1 MSELD
6 LSLLAP
12 PALLEELSY
21 EDILQE
27 MIDRLVSID
36 PTYTALVESDPAYKI
51 LEVAAYFRL
60 LDRQRIN
67 EAALGTM
74 IAYAEKD
81 DLDQVG
87 ARFDVVRLVV
97 TEADNT
103 TTPATEAV
111 YEEDDNFRRRIL
123 LAFDGISTAGAVN
136 SYRYHT
142 LSAHALVSDV
152 TAIMPSNGVALIT
165 VLSSDGDGTASQ
177 EILDAVELALSAET
191 VRPLTDDVVVQ
202 SADIVEY
209 GGSATLYIED
219 GPEIEVVLAAAESS
233 LNAYTANQ
241 FRLGR
246 NIRKVALEAAL
257 MVSGV
262 QNVVLTGV
270 DDIVL
275 SDEQAGYCTGI
286 SVEYGG
292 VDE

>member
-6 LSLLAP
+6 LSLLEP
-12 PALLEELSY
+12 PDLLEEISFEGL
-21 EDILQE
+21 LQE
-27 MIDRLVSID
+27 MIDRLVAID
-36 PTYTALVESDPAYKI
+36 TTYTALVESDPAYKI
-51 LEVAAYFRL
+51 LEVAAYFRM
-60 LDRQRIN
+60 LDRQRVN
-67 EAALGTM
+67 EAALATM

-87 ARFDVVRLVV
+87 ARFNVARLVV
-97 TEADNT
+97 TEADET
-103 TTPATEAV
+103 TTPMTEAV
-111 YEEDDNFRRRIL
+111 YEEDDNYRRRIL
-123 LAFDGISTAGAVN
+123 LAFDGVSTAGSVN
-136 SYRYHT
+136 SYQYHA

-152 TAIMPSNGVALIT
+152 TAIMPSAGVALVSI
-165 VLSSDGDGTASQ
+165 LSSEGDGTASQ

-209 GGSATLYIED
+209 GGSAVLYIED
-219 GPEIEVVLAAAESS
+219 GPEIEVVLSAAQAS
-233 LNAYTANQ
+233 LDAYTASQ

-246 NIRKVALEAAL
+246 NIRKVAIEAAL

-275 SDEQAGYCTGI
+275 SEEQAGYCTGI